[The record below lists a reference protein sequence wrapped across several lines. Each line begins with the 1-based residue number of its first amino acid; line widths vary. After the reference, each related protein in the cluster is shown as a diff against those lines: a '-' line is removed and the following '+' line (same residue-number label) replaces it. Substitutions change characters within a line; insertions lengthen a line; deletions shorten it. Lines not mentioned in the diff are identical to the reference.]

1 MSSKKKRQLDSYVK
15 FSGIAFQMIAVIALG
30 SYGGV
35 KLDETYPDLYPIFTL
50 VCSLTSV
57 AIAMYLVIKQVGG
70 ASKDKNTDD

>member
-1 MSSKKKRQLDSYVK
+1 MGSKKKKQLDSYVK

-50 VCSLTSV
+50 VCSLASV
-57 AIAMYLVIKQVGG
+57 AIAMYLVIKQVGKT
-70 ASKDKNTDD
+70 SNQNNTDG